1 MGKLSDTV
9 FIAEGAAI
17 LGDVEIGDK
26 TSVWYNAVIRGDVV
40 KVKIGEECNVQDCC
54 VIHGEEPVVLGNRVS
69 LGHGAIVHGAK
80 IGDNVLVGMG
90 SVIMDG
96 AEIGENSLVAAG
108 ALITKGKKFPPN
120 SLIMGSPAVAK
131 RELKPEE
138 LESVSFNADLYLA
151 TAKKHREG
159 LWDTPIDDL
168 IAEIQN
174 ARKWRRPE
182 LSALW

>member
-1 MGKLSDTV
+1 MAKISDTV

-96 AEIGENSLVAAG
+96 AENRRKFSGGGRCSYNKGQEISAEFSDHGKPGGGEAG
-108 ALITKGKKFPPN
+108 TEAGRAGICL
-120 SLIMGSPAVAK
+120 L
-131 RELKPEE
+131 
-138 LESVSFNADLYLA
+138 
-151 TAKKHREG
+151 
-159 LWDTPIDDL
+159 
-168 IAEIQN
+168 
-174 ARKWRRPE
+174 
-182 LSALW
+182 